1 LKKIPKII
9 LGTAQWGSNYGI
21 SNRSGK
27 INLKEIEKIVN
38 FCFEN
43 DIKLYDTAR
52 GYGNAEKIIGK
63 LNKKYAGKTKII
75 SKIKDFRLGNTYSD
89 KKKIRELILTT
100 HKNTFQKNIE
110 GMLIHDD
117 GLLDSK
123 YFPYIWEVLSDLKN
137 EFRIKKI
144 GISTYKYNINIKLLK
159 KYKFDIVQ
167 LPFNIYDQTRL
178 NNGFIKKLNDNNI
191 EIHVRSIF
199 LQGILL
205 QDYRRLKGIFYSVR
219 DHQKKTHNYLEQNGM
234 TKIEGCLSA
243 VVQNDIQKI
252 IIGCD
257 SLVQLKEIY
266 KSFVNVTHNSTF
278 KNFKKFSIND
288 MKIINPSLWKINEK

>member
-1 LKKIPKII
+1 M
-9 LGTAQWGSNYGI
+9 GTAQWGSNYGI
-21 SNRSGK
+21 SNISGK

-63 LNKKYAGKTKII
+63 LNKKYAEKTKII
-75 SKIKDFRLGNTYSD
+75 SKIKDFRLGNTYFD

-117 GLLDSK
+117 DLLDNK
-123 YFPYIWEVLSDLKN
+123 YFPYIWEVLSELKN

-144 GISTYKYNINIKLLK
+144 GISTYKYNINIKLLR
-159 KYKFDIVQ
+159 KYRFDIVQ

-191 EIHVRSIF
+191 EIHARSVF

-205 QDYRRLKGIFYSVR
+205 KDYRKLKGIFYSLK
-219 DHQKKTHNYLEQNGM
+219 DHQKKTHNFLKQNGM

-243 VVQNDIQKI
+243 VIQNDIQKI

-257 SLVQLKEIY
+257 SLAQLKEIH
-266 KSFVNVTHNSTF
+266 KSFINVTHNRTF
-278 KNFKKFSIND
+278 KNLRKFSIND

>member
-1 LKKIPKII
+1 MNKIPKII

-21 SNRSGK
+21 ANKSGK

-38 FCFEN
+38 FCFDN

-52 GYGNAEKIIGK
+52 RYGNTEKIFGK

-75 SKIKDFRLGNTYSD
+75 SKIKDFRLGDTHFD

-100 HKNTFQKNIE
+100 HKNTFQNNIE

-117 GLLDSK
+117 DLLDNK

-144 GISTYKYNINIKLLK
+144 GVSTYKYNINIKLLK
-159 KYKFDIVQ
+159 KYRFDIVQ

-178 NNGFIKKLNDNNI
+178 NTGFIKKLNDNNI
-191 EIHVRSIF
+191 EIHARSVF

-205 QDYRRLKGIFYSVR
+205 QDYRKLKGIFYSIR
-219 DHQKKTHNYLEQNGM
+219 DHQKKMHNFLKQNGM

-243 VVQNDIQKI
+243 VIQNDIQKI

-257 SLVQLKEIY
+257 SLGQLKEIH
-266 KSFVNVTHNSTF
+266 KSFINIIHNSNF
-278 KNFKKFSIND
+278 KNLKKFSIND

>member
-1 LKKIPKII
+1 MI
-9 LGTAQWGSNYGI
+9 LI
-21 SNRSGK
+21 L
-27 INLKEIEKIVN
+27 I
-38 FCFEN
+38 
-43 DIKLYDTAR
+43 
-52 GYGNAEKIIGK
+52 
-63 LNKKYAGKTKII
+63 
-75 SKIKDFRLGNTYSD
+75 

-100 HKNTFQKNIE
+100 HKNTFQNNIE

-117 GLLDSK
+117 DLLDNK

-144 GISTYKYNINIKLLK
+144 GVSTYKYNINIKLLK
-159 KYKFDIVQ
+159 KYRFDIVQ

-191 EIHVRSIF
+191 EIHARSVF

-205 QDYRRLKGIFYSVR
+205 QDYRKLKGIFYSIR
-219 DHQKKTHNYLEQNGM
+219 DHQKKMHNFLKQNGM

-243 VVQNDIQKI
+243 VIQNDIQKI

-257 SLVQLKEIY
+257 SLGQLKEIH
-266 KSFVNVTHNSTF
+266 KSFINIIHNSNF
-278 KNFKKFSIND
+278 KNLKKFSIND